1 MTLLAKRGGMRE
13 TVERGAWCI
22 KHTAGFAPYLTPH
35 APRST
40 THVASNRQSPIANRQ
55 GRRGFTLIEL
65 MVVVAILAVIMT
77 MAIPSVYQAM
87 HKESLRGAVSDVM
100 EICSHARAYSIL
112 NGVPTGVRI
121 RPGDRQLDVVLFSGG
136 SKTDD
141 TTGELG
147 AAASSSAGIPAVRLP
162 NSVRFEM
169 VDVNFIEYKDQE
181 EAIAHFYPN
190 GTSDEMTILLLSDT
204 GESRKISLE
213 VVTALADVE
222 VIR

>member
-1 MTLLAKRGGMRE
+1 MRPTE
-13 TVERGAWCI
+13 HWIPNTDYFGCRPTGRVW
-22 KHTAGFAPYLTPH
+22 K
-35 APRST
+35 
-40 THVASNRQSPIANRQ
+40 SNQYSVFSIQCRA
-55 GRRGFTLIEL
+55 FTLIEL
-65 MVVVAILAVIMT
+65 MVVIAILAVVMT
-77 MAIPSVYQAM
+77 MAIPSIYQTM
-87 HKESLRGAVSDVM
+87 HKDSLRAAVSDVM
-100 EICSHARAYSIL
+100 EMCSHARAYSIL
-112 NGVPTGVRI
+112 NGVPTGLRI

-136 SKTDD
+136 GNTDE
-141 TTGELG
+141 TTGEPG
-147 AAASSSAGIPAVRLP
+147 AAGASSAGIPPARLP